1 MIDTII
7 RNLLANAVKF
17 TYMNGNIGITINEQA
32 EHYCVSIKDD
42 GKGISKDNQT
52 KLFDLDNQY
61 SSVGT
66 AMETGTG
73 LGLILCKEFIDTN
86 NGNIWVE
93 SEEGA
98 GSCFSFTV
106 PKK

>member
-7 RNLLANAVKF
+7 RNLLTNAVKF
-17 TYMNGNIGITINEQA
+17 TYKNGNIDIAILEQA
-32 EHYCVSIKDD
+32 ENYCVSIKDD
-42 GKGISKDNQT
+42 GKGITKDNQA
-52 KLFDLDNQY
+52 KLFHLDNQY
-61 SSVGT
+61 SSLGT

-86 NGNIWVE
+86 NGSIWVE

-98 GSCFSFTV
+98 GSCFSFTI